1 MIVLSFLAAIIII
14 YGQKTRL
21 YNSIMK
27 VYIYRDNITD
37 SRRMTAITV
46 TLEERLPPLV
56 EGRSRVRERKYNKF
70 SRSSSIYVKLMIGSS
85 YTLLLLTNLLDE

>member
-1 MIVLSFLAAIIII
+1 MYYSRYETSSSDVYGNEATMIVLSFLAAIIII

-27 VYIYRDNITD
+27 VYIYRDNIID

-46 TLEERLPPLV
+46 TLEEGRPPPSRLRTFP
-56 EGRSRVRERKYNKF
+56 
-70 SRSSSIYVKLMIGSS
+70 GSS
-85 YTLLLLTNLLDE
+85 AEI